1 MRSAQVARSGR
12 LGVRLRARGDPGA
25 RGRGPDRC
33 GRGGTPAQPARVRA
47 RDLQRGAERPQP
59 GEARAGGGA
68 RADPV
73 RLTPRRRCARMRDDE
88 FERLYAA
95 EAQGL
100 FGFLVY
106 RTGDRALAEDLLADT
121 FERALRSR
129 KRYDRRRG
137 PAKTWLYT
145 IALNLLRDHV
155 RRAAAAER
163 ALERTGPAA
172 DLRRSVR
179 RFEARRRGPA
189 RAPRPRRRGARGD
202 RAALRRRADGAG
214 DGRGAGGAADHRRGP
229 RLPRAAQAAARS

>member
-1 MRSAQVARSGR
+1 
-12 LGVRLRARGDPGA
+12 
-25 RGRGPDRC
+25 
-33 GRGGTPAQPARVRA
+33 
-47 RDLQRGAERPQP
+47 
-59 GEARAGGGA
+59 
-68 RADPV
+68 
-73 RLTPRRRCARMRDDE
+73 MRDED

-137 PAKTWLYT
+137 PAKAWLYT
-145 IALNLLRDHV
+145 IALNLLRDHA

-172 DLRRSVR
+172 TSVDPPP
-179 RFEARRRGPA
+179 FEARDAVQR
-189 RAPRPRRRGARGD
+189 
-202 RAALRRRADGAG
+202 ALRVLSAEEREAIALRFGAELTVPEMAEALGEPLTTVEGRVYRAL
-214 DGRGAGGAADHRRGP
+214 RK
-229 RLPRAAQAAARS
+229 LRAELD